1 MFFSLTTWPSSGD
14 FGVVH
19 RAVEK
24 RSGKTFAAK
33 FVASESAAER
43 AAIRKECEMMNDLA
57 HPRLL
62 HLHDVFEE
70 PEETVMIVEL

>member
-1 MFFSLTTWPSSGD
+1 MLFYWQSGD

-33 FVASESAAER
+33 FLSPVGVAEKAAV
-43 AAIRKECEMMNDLA
+43 RKECDIINDLA

-62 HLHDVFEE
+62 NLHDIFEE
-70 PEETVMIVEL
+70 PDETVLIVEL